1 MKKKILIKEVDLD
14 NLVKGIINEVD
25 NGQLELDFGSEED
38 TSVVEMLT
46 ERYNEIVQEVKD
58 AIESCENNCY
68 EKLEDIHD
76 NKIFELWRHVDKISS
91 SDDIIEK
98 FNDLEDFI
106 IDYIE
111 IGKEKERIEEE
122 LRNSLDN
129 LQNHLYST
137 TEI

>member
-25 NGQLELDFGSEED
+25 NGQLELDFDSVED
-38 TSVVEMLT
+38 NSVIEMLT
-46 ERYNEIVQEVKD
+46 ERYNEIVEEVKE
-58 AIESCENNCY
+58 AISSCPNNCY

-76 NKIFELWRHVDKISS
+76 NKIFELWRHVDKVAS

-111 IGKEKERIEEE
+111 LGKEKERIDDE

-129 LQNHLYST
+129 LQNHLYNT

>member
-25 NGQLELDFGSEED
+25 NGQLELDFDNGED
-38 TSVVEMLT
+38 NSVIEMLT
-46 ERYNEIVQEVKD
+46 ERYNEIVEEVKE
-58 AIESCENNCY
+58 AISSCPSNCY

-76 NKIFELWRHVDKISS
+76 NKIFELWRQVDKVSS

-111 IGKEKERIEEE
+111 LGKEKERIDDE

-129 LQNHLYST
+129 LQNHLYNT